1 MKCSRAVGK
10 ALSYVPG
17 ASLVSQAASTVY
29 DGAIDLKD
37 AVKIKAS
44 NAFRKLRSKLSSAHP
59 YKPIGPPPKQ
69 RASSPTAVSG
79 SIKARLIK
87 PLSYGGTMSTRRST
101 THHHHHRHTKKC

>member
-29 DGAIDLKD
+29 DGTIDLKD
-37 AVKIKAS
+37 AVKIKTS
-44 NAFRKLRSKLSSAHP
+44 NAMRKLISKVSSSHP

-79 SIKARLIK
+79 SIKTRLIK
-87 PLSYGGTMSTRRST
+87 PLSYGGTRSTRRST
-101 THHHHHRHTKKC
+101 THHRLRRTKKC

>member
-37 AVKIKAS
+37 AVKIKTS
-44 NAFRKLRSKLSSAHP
+44 NAFRKLRSKVSSAHP
-59 YKPIGPPPKQ
+59 YKPIKPSPPQ

-79 SIKARLIK
+79 SIKARLIQ
-87 PLSYGGTMSTRRST
+87 PLSYGGTRSTRHST
-101 THHHHHRHTKKC
+101 THHHHRHTKKC